1 MPSDA
6 EWRLSGAP
14 FLIAIYAGF
23 VVIAGTAIRAV
34 AQESVVLGFLQT
46 VINDGTF
53 ILINYLI
60 ARHLIGRRATI
71 DTKTIIGVMVLAM
84 IIGAL
89 FFPVIKYG
97 LSVIFAA
104 LVPPPVHP
112 FSPGTVIL
120 YYVLLSLSFCLTW
133 VWMVGIETS
142 TEREL
147 AAQRAQNEAE
157 SRMLQSELRRLRNQI
172 DPHFL
177 FNCLNTAITE
187 VHDRPKRA
195 TALLRELGAYLRYSL
210 DIADRSFSPLVAE
223 FAALRSFLRVQDV
236 RFGSK
241 LVSRVVLDRAARE
254 RFVPTLLL
262 QPLVENATKYG
273 IPDDDGVLH
282 VVVEAALDGERLTIT
297 VSNTGLLQ
305 PQEPG
310 PLSTRI
316 GIANLRS
323 RLMLHYAD
331 RASFSLLQDGENVV
345 AKLILDGSPV

>member
-1 MPSDA
+1 MPRDA
-6 EWRLSGAP
+6 RRRLNGAP

-23 VVIAGTAIRAV
+23 VLVAGTAVRAM
-34 AQESVVLGFLQT
+34 AHESAVLGLLQT
-46 VINDGTF
+46 AINDGAF
-53 ILINYLI
+53 IVVIYLI
-60 ARHLIGRRATI
+60 AHHLIGRRATL
-71 DTKTIIGVMVLAM
+71 DAKTIVGVMGLAM
-84 IIGAL
+84 VTGAA
-89 FFPVIKYG
+89 FYFVIRYG
-97 LSVIFAA
+97 LSLIFAA
-104 LVPPPVHP
+104 LAPPPLHP
-112 FSPGTVIL
+112 FSPGSVVL

-142 TEREL
+142 AEREL
-147 AAQRAQNEAE
+147 AARQAQNEAE

-210 DIADRSFSPLVAE
+210 DVADRAFSPLAAE

-241 LVSRVVLDRAARE
+241 LAARVVLDRAARE
-254 RFVPTLLL
+254 RFVPTLVL
-262 QPLVENATKYG
+262 QPLIENATKYG
-273 IPDDDGVLH
+273 IPDDTGVLH
-282 VVVEAALDGERLTIT
+282 VVVEAAVDGERLTIT
-297 VSNTGLLQ
+297 VANTGLLQ
-305 PQEPG
+305 PDRPNPQ
-310 PLSTRI
+310 STRI

-331 RASFSLLQDGENVV
+331 RASFDLFQDGENVV
-345 AKLILDGSPV
+345 AKLILNGSPV